1 MIVILTSFKV
11 EKSCESAGADVGA
24 LQRWAG
30 QGDDGERGGGGDN
43 KKAMVIRGHQGKDS
57 DLGR

>member
-1 MIVILTSFKV
+1 MET
-11 EKSCESAGADVGA
+11 SCESAGADVGA